1 MCMQCMMSAMTSAT
15 AATGIRSWLATRQWA
30 WLTPLRLKRIT
41 IALLAIAL
49 VASAVLVTGSSRP
62 TG

>member
-30 WLTPLRLKRIT
+30 WLTPLALKRIT
-41 IALLAIAL
+41 IALLALAL
-49 VASAVLVTGSSRP
+49 IASALLVSGSTRP
-62 TG
+62 AG